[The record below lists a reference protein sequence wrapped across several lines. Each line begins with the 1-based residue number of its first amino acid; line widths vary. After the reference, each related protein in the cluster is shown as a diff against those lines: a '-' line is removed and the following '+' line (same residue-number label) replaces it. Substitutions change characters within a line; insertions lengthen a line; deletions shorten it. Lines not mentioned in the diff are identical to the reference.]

1 METYIAFFDILGFK
15 EIVLN
20 NDLKSLNQKFNNF
33 FRETQISISTGKTVP
48 VGNGIIVPDL
58 SKIKVNCIHISDS
71 VIFWTQKQDLES
83 FGHLIDVCKKFYQR
97 SLQMEFPLRGAI
109 VYGEMEF
116 APGIIKDG
124 EENFFGNFSFIGKG
138 LVNAYLKAESLH
150 LSACLVDQ
158 SVLANIGEGQV
169 YELIKNESLFY
180 YNTPFNNG
188 TSEYEHLIKP
198 LKGDFS
204 ELFFRNR
211 AKTVKE
217 NFEKLMYGKPM
228 TQSVHEKMNNTIK
241 LLEFFRNPSEPYS
254 NPGKK

>member
-20 NDLKSLNQKFNNF
+20 NNLKSLNQKFNNL
-33 FRETQISISTGKTVP
+33 FRETQISVSTGKTVSF
-48 VGNGIIVPDL
+48 GNGIIVPDL
-58 SKIKVNCIHISDS
+58 NKIKVNCIHISDS
-71 VIFWTQKQDLES
+71 VIFWTQKQDIKS
-83 FGHLIDVCKKFYQR
+83 FKNLIEVCKTFYQR

-116 APGIIKDG
+116 SPGIIKDG
-124 EENFFGNFSFIGKG
+124 EQNFFGNFSFIGKG

-150 LSACLVDQ
+150 LSACIVDQ
-158 SVLANIGEGQV
+158 STLDKIGEAQV

-198 LKGDFS
+198 INGVFS

-211 AKTVKE
+211 AKTIKE

-228 TQSVHEKMNNTIK
+228 PQSVHEKMNNTIK
-241 LLEFFRNPSEPYS
+241 LLEFFRNPPEPFS
-254 NPGKK
+254 NPEKK